1 MDLFALGY
9 FAVICALLALGSPLL
24 AGRLQRLL
32 FGLTTGLI
40 AVTALPFLRSLA
52 LSQLF

>member
-9 FAVICALLALGSPLL
+9 FGLIGAFVALGAPLL
-24 AGRLQRLL
+24 QGRLQRLL

-40 AVTALPFLRSLA
+40 AVTALPFLRVLVA
-52 LSQLF
+52 GQG